1 MKALERL
8 YRRSAPFEELYP
20 RELANAMCEVAASTH
35 RQVGVLADRQG
46 KIQWVILGD
55 HSQLMLPDIG
65 RLRGAQ
71 GRFRGLRLLHTHL
84 NHEPLTRDDLVD
96 LTRLRLDL
104 VVAVCMSPEA
114 RPQTIYYAHN
124 APVEE
129 GGDEKP
135 FVEHGPIPFAQVDVD
150 VPALIAAL
158 EGEFAKVRRT
168 RAVAKDGRA
177 ILIHVTDRK
186 GAAKAEDS
194 LVELRELARTAGVVV
209 VDEILQVRER
219 VDPKFVMGRGKLE
232 DVVIRAM
239 QLDADV
245 LVVDRNL
252 SPAQGSAIAVM
263 TDLKVIDR
271 TQLILDIFAQRAQSA
286 DGRLQVELAQMQ
298 YLLPRLGT
306 RDDGL
311 SRLTGGI
318 GGRGP
323 GETKLEIGR
332 RRAHER
338 IARLKK
344 QLKKHEKQRVQRRRR
359 RQRRG
364 VPVVAIVGYTNA
376 GKSTLLNALTK
387 SDELAEDKLFATLDT
402 RSRRI
407 RFPRERELVITDTVG
422 FIRDLPRDLFNA
434 FRATFEEAQDADLLL
449 QVVDISDP
457 CHDDHVRTTEQLLS
471 ELDLDQVP
479 TLVVYN
485 KVDQAH
491 SKVVQRATERP
502 DTLAVSALD
511 RETLY
516 PLLER
521 MERMLFDEGLETQNG
536 EESQEV
542 DRNGTTDPDL
552 DMLKDAARVVL
563 IAGVDYTKKRPGLLQ
578 KITERQAIE
587 SLAAEVSNSEDVGA
601 DLMMSGTHLVCFEL
615 DESEVVV
622 EWLAPDYVRVWGGSD
637 RRLRDPEQFASLLAL

>member
-1 MKALERL
+1 MEVFGNTAGLAPAQMKALERL
-8 YRRSAPFEELYP
+8 YRRKAPFEQLFA
-20 RELANAMCEVAASTH
+20 RELANAMCEVSQATH

-46 KIQWVILGD
+46 TIQWVILGD

-84 NHEPLTRDDLVD
+84 NQEALTRDDLVD

-104 VVAVCMSPEA
+104 VVAVCMSPEG

-129 GGDEKP
+129 GSDEP
-135 FVEHGPIPFAQVDVD
+135 PYTSYGPIPFSQVSVD
-150 VPALIAAL
+150 VPELIFAL

-168 RAVAKDGRA
+168 RTVAKDGRA
-177 ILIHVTDRK
+177 ILVHVTDRRNA
-186 GAAKAEDS
+186 GKAEDS
-194 LVELRELARTAGVVV
+194 LAELRELARTAGVDV
-209 VDEILQVRER
+209 VDEILQVRDR

-245 LVVDRNL
+245 LVIDRNL

-263 TDLKVIDR
+263 TDLKVLDR

-332 RRAHER
+332 RRAYER

-344 QLKKHEKQRVQRRRR
+344 QLKKHEKQRVQRRQRR
-359 RQRRG
+359 KRRG

-376 GKSTLLNALTK
+376 GKSTLLNALTE
-387 SDELAEDKLFATLDT
+387 SEVLAEDKLFATLDT

-422 FIRDLPRDLFNA
+422 FIRDLPKDLFNA

-457 CHDDHVRTTEQLLS
+457 CHEDHVRTTEHLLS
-471 ELDLDQVP
+471 ELALDQVP
-479 TLVVYN
+479 TLLVYN
-485 KVDQAH
+485 KIDRAH
-491 SKVVQRATERP
+491 PKVVERALERP
-502 DTLAVSALD
+502 DTLAVSAHDRQTLHPLLD
-511 RETLY
+511 RIEAL
-516 PLLER
+516 
-521 MERMLFDEGLETQNG
+521 LFDATAVSDDIG
-536 EESQEV
+536 EEDIDAFV
-542 DRNGTTDPDL
+542 DPVSDN
-552 DMLKDAARVVL
+552 
-563 IAGVDYTKKRPGLLQ
+563 
-578 KITERQAIE
+578 ERGE
-587 SLAAEVSNSEDVGA
+587 S
-601 DLMMSGTHLVCFEL
+601 
-615 DESEVVV
+615 
-622 EWLAPDYVRVWGGSD
+622 
-637 RRLRDPEQFASLLAL
+637 PEQGVSPSDSVEAL